1 MYFFCNIA
9 FSSLPVFLPTIIN
22 DMGYSSTHTQALC
35 APPYIFAFIVVL
47 LGTYLSDRFLS
58 RSVPIIALCLMGALG
73 YFILATTGS
82 LQASLDAAL
91 TGVERVEA
99 AGDARW
105 WEEMV
110 PQSQWMKN
118 EAVGV
123 GVKYAGFFLAAGGVF
138 GAVALVMV
146 WNLNNSENE
155 SGRGAGMAM
164 LQVIGYVS
172 RDSPPPPLSRGY
184 ETKGIQTM
192 RTPSRNEAI
201 PEGRWAELRERDG
214 NMFGVV
220 GGRVCSCDGPAVAV
234 EDEE

>member
-22 DMGYSSTHTQALC
+22 EMGYSSTQAQALC
-35 APPYIFAFIVVL
+35 VPPYIFAFIVIL
-47 LGTYLSDRFLS
+47 LATYLSDRFLS
-58 RSVPIIALCLMGALG
+58 RSVPLIVLCLMGALG

-91 TGVERVEA
+91 AGVERVEE

-110 PQSQWMKN
+110 PQSEWMKN

-123 GVKYAGFFLAAGGVF
+123 GLKYAAFFLAAGGVF
-138 GAVALVMV
+138 GAVTLVLV
-146 WNLNNSENE
+146 WNLNNSESE

-164 LQVIGYVS
+164 LQAIGYVS
-172 RDSPPPPLSRGY
+172 QDPSFFSR
-184 ETKGIQTM
+184 
-192 RTPSRNEAI
+192 
-201 PEGRWAELRERDG
+201 
-214 NMFGVV
+214 V
-220 GGRVCSCDGPAVAV
+220 
-234 EDEE
+234 

>member
-22 DMGYSSTHTQALC
+22 EMGYSSTHAQALC
-35 APPYIFAFIVVL
+35 VPPYIFAFIVVL
-47 LGTYLSDRFLS
+47 LSTYLSDRFLS

-91 TGVERVEA
+91 AGVERVEE

-110 PQSQWMKN
+110 PQSEWMKN

-123 GVKYAGFFLAAGGVF
+123 GLKYAAFFLAAGGVF
-138 GAVALVMV
+138 GAVTLVLV
-146 WNLNNSENE
+146 WNLNNSESE

-164 LQVIGYVS
+164 LQAIGYVS
-172 RDSPPPPLSRGY
+172 QDPPLSREY
-184 ETKGIQTM
+184 ETDGVQTM
-192 RTPSRNEAI
+192 RTPPRNEAI
-201 PEGRWAELRERDG
+201 PERRWAELRERDG

-220 GGRVCSCDGPAVAV
+220 GGRMCSCDGPAVAA